1 MNCHKCNHENAEGAK
16 FCSNCATQLYQVCPS
31 CNATNIPIEAKF
43 CPECGTSIRSTP
55 QKLNFQVDG
64 VPFNMIFVEH
74 QSAPYY
80 IGETPVTVAL
90 WNALM
95 KEAKST
101 EENDVITQYP
111 FSPVVLST
119 SGSSPFYNHPIT
131 NVSIEDINC
140 FISKISNRLGERFS
154 LPSEE
159 QWEFAAKGGV
169 HTLGFTYA
177 GSNDIDNVAWCNR
190 VMCTPNTST
199 TSVMSKKPNELG
211 IYDMSGNV
219 FELCSNGIARGGSWK
234 TYPIECTLTHRNQY
248 PIKGDDLGFR
258 LIMFPK

>member
-1 MNCHKCNHENAEGAK
+1 MNCPNPQCNTKNLPE
-16 FCSNCATQLYQVCPS
+16 
-31 CNATNIPIEAKF
+31 EARF
-43 CPECGTSIRSTP
+43 CPNCGTSVLSTP
-55 QKLNFQVDG
+55 QKLNFLVDG

-74 QSAPYY
+74 LSAPYY

-95 KEAKST
+95 KEAKT
-101 EENDVITQYP
+101 TDEDDVITQYP
-111 FSPVVLST
+111 LSPIILST

-131 NVSIEDINC
+131 NIRTEDINC
-140 FISKISNRLGERFS
+140 FISKINTRLGEKFS

-159 QWEFAAKGGV
+159 QWEFAARGGL

-177 GSNDIDNVAWCNR
+177 GSNDIDAVAWCNR

-199 TSVMSKKPNELG
+199 ISVKSKSPNELG
-211 IYDMSGNV
+211 LYDMSGNV
-219 FELCSNGIARGGSWK
+219 FELCSNGYARGGSWK
-234 TYPIECTLTHRNQY
+234 TYPNECAVTHRNQY

-258 LIMFPK
+258 LIMLPKEYEL